1 MKKLFCIMFG
11 LALLPL
17 VAAVPLFAQPV
28 ISSVYEGG
36 SSNPL
41 TTYVAG
47 DLSEQVLYKPST
59 DSYWQFNPN
68 TSPWADGG
76 FFATYSGNIY
86 GPDFASHPGGTSVPD
101 TQFPT
106 PWAFV
111 SQQGTPDGQGYEDD
125 PWTLSTIVNS
135 VDGNL
140 NVKQKVSYV
149 QGDKEVD
156 FTWIINN
163 NSGGPLNCVFTHAAA
178 MYMQGDGTCSGCYDS
193 TTGAV
198 VAYNQTGDWYEQIMP
213 SPILSASAYELNEY
227 GTIWNHIIGDAPGTG
242 IGLQNYIN
250 PNNALQAFGIQWNF
264 PSLPAGQTV
273 LNDKLKFGP
282 IPPICPT
289 STPTPPPPP
298 PPVPGVSITLNSTT
312 LTAGDQFT
320 VDVTVQP
327 VNQRFDAWAV
337 IVGGGKK
344 YSMVL
349 NKPGRIRGGLYA
361 YITRVNK
368 LTRAYS
374 GHLLNIKIP
383 PGVTGSY
390 NVIVGLVPSGKKPSV
405 RNVIPGYL
413 AQTSVTVQ

>member
-1 MKKLFCIMFG
+1 MKKLFCVMLG
-11 LALLPL
+11 LVLFPL
-17 VAAVPLFAQPV
+17 VAAVPLFAQPI

-41 TTYVAG
+41 TTYVAS
-47 DLSEQVLYKPST
+47 DLSEQVLYKPWT

-68 TSPWADGG
+68 TSQWADSG
-76 FFATYSGNIY
+76 FFAFFPDSGNLY
-86 GPDFASHPGGTSVPD
+86 GPDFASHPAGTSV
-101 TQFPT
+101 TVLLT

-111 SQQGTPDGQGYEDD
+111 SQEGTPDGSGTEND

-135 VDGNL
+135 ADGSL
-140 NVKQKVSYV
+140 QVTQKVSYV
-149 QGDKEVD
+149 NNDKEVD
-156 FTWIINN
+156 FTWIITN
-163 NSGGPLNCVFTHAAA
+163 NSGGPLNCVFTHAGAL
-178 MYMQGDGTCSGCYDS
+178 YMQGDGTCSGCYNS

-198 VAYNQTGDWYEQIMP
+198 VAYNQAGNWYEQIMP
-213 SPILSASAYELNEY
+213 DPILSASAYELNEY
-227 GTIWNHIIGDAPGTG
+227 GTIWNHIIGDPAGTG

-250 PNNALQAFGIQWNF
+250 PNNALQSVGLQWNVN
-264 PSLPAGQTV
+264 LPVGQTT
-273 LNDKLKFGP
+273 LNDKWKFGP
-282 IPPICPT
+282 IPPTCPT
-289 STPTPPPPP
+289 PTPTPPPPP

-312 LTAGDQFT
+312 LTAGNQFT

-349 NKPGRIRGGLYA
+349 NKPGRVRGGLYA
-361 YITRVNK
+361 YITRVKK

-383 PGVTGSY
+383 SGVSGSY
-390 NVIVGLVPSGKKPSV
+390 QVIVGLVPSGQKPSV
-405 RNVIPGYL
+405 RNVISGYL
-413 AQTSVTVQ
+413 AQTPVTVQ